1 MINSRNLDDLRPD
14 VAANCRVWL
23 ARCAAG
29 GLNVLVTQT
38 LRDNEYQA
46 ALYARGR
53 TKPGSIVTNA
63 KTTSFHGRGLA
74 FDFCRN
80 VKGREY
86 DDPAFF
92 REAAALAKELGFSW
106 GGDWRSFVDRPHIQ
120 WDDGGRFSDAMV
132 RAGKLPPA
140 MPLCKTKEEDEDM
153 DISKLTDQECW
164 QILEKAQ
171 RFAAALPL
179 PVNWDAA
186 GALRLAVD
194 AGITDGKRPMAPATR
209 LEAAIMAQKAARAG

>member
-1 MINSRNLDDLRPD
+1 MINSRSLDDLRPD

-23 ARCAAG
+23 ARCAARR
-29 GLNVLVTQT
+29 LNVLVTQT

-80 VKGREY
+80 VRGREY
-86 DDPAFF
+86 DDPGFF

-132 RAGKLPPA
+132 RAGRLPPA
-140 MPLCKTKEEDEDM
+140 MPLCKTKEGENDMVRYNTIDEIRVGAPWAAPTVEKLLNKDILTGGDKGLDLSADM
-153 DISKLTDQECW
+153 
-164 QILEKAQ
+164 
-171 RFAAALPL
+171 
-179 PVNWDAA
+179 
-186 GALRLAVD
+186 LRLLVLND
-194 AGITDGKRPMAPATR
+194 
-209 LEAAIMAQKAARAG
+209 RAGVYDG